1 MAGTQ
6 EQDSTA
12 LQAVSNAM
20 VTLHKEQ
27 FGRGPTSS
35 RANFAGPDAL
45 MCVLR
50 DVLLPAELKMVQM
63 GDRQRVR
70 ESRTAFQAATAN
82 DFVARVEEI
91 VSRKVIGF
99 TSAVDPDSNIV
110 FECFYFEPL
119 QSGADG
125 DGTPAA
131 ERAGELDPAR

>member
-1 MAGTQ
+1 MAGIQ
-6 EQDSTA
+6 EQGTTA

-50 DVLLPAELKMVQM
+50 DVLLPAELKMVEM
-63 GDRQRVR
+63 GDGQRVR
-70 ESRTAFQAATAN
+70 ESRTAFQAATAS

-91 VSRKVIGF
+91 VFRKVIGF
-99 TSAVDPDSNIV
+99 ASAVDPDSNIV

-125 DGTPAA
+125 DGTFAA
-131 ERAGELDPAR
+131 ERAGDLDPDR